1 MIHEAVGRRLQHLM
15 NEGIPF
21 PDLIIVDGGPAQ
33 LARAMEARDALGA
46 SVAII
51 SLAKRLEEV
60 YHDPKATPL
69 RLAESPAA
77 LKYFRRPGTMAHRFA
92 IGYHRSLRDRSMTS
106 SVVDSIPGSARKR
119 GRFFSGTYPNRRG
132 FPS

>member
-1 MIHEAVGRRLQHLM
+1 M
-15 NEGIPF
+15 
-21 PDLIIVDGGPAQ
+21 
-33 LARAMEARDALGA
+33 
-46 SVAII
+46 AII

-77 LKYFRRPGTMAHRFA
+77 LKILQAARDEAHRFA

-106 SVVDSIPGSARKR
+106 SVVDSIPGIGEKKRALLLRNVPEPARIPVMTLDEIALVPGIGKKTAETIYR
-119 GRFFSGTYPNRRG
+119 HFHREETE
-132 FPS
+132 